1 MRSTV
6 LVAFSGD
13 PAPAEFARV
22 IAGVLDAGVTTVTV
36 DGAEEPD
43 DAPRV
48 RAGTRVE
55 RASSAAAGLQR
66 LIAAE
71 QPVLT
76 VLGSSATAGHGRV
89 ALGTTAERVLHG
101 AGRAVAVVPRG
112 HGERALGT
120 IGVGLLPTPE
130 SLRAL
135 HAAVCLSRAAGVPLL
150 VLTVLRRSP
159 DLADATELAARLA
172 PTTPASTRGSAASI
186 LGAAI
191 AAAAREGGDAWERGP
206 HEAAHDPAASDL
218 AAAAARVTRR
228 RAARAVVEPLVLVG
242 DAADA
247 LIRTTARLGLLVL
260 GSRTYGP
267 PGVVLPGGAARR
279 VLAAARCPVLLV
291 PRAQSALSAAA

>member
-6 LVAFSGD
+6 LVASNGD

-22 IAGVLDAGVTTVTV
+22 IARVLGVGVTSVAV
-36 DGAEEPD
+36 AAADEPD
-43 DAPRV
+43 DAPLV

-55 RASSAAAGLQR
+55 QASSAAAGVQR

-71 QPVLT
+71 QPLLT
-76 VLGSSATAGHGRV
+76 VLGSSTAARHGRV

-101 AGRAVAVVPRG
+101 AARAVAVVPRG

-135 HAAVCLSRAAGVPLL
+135 HAAASLSRAAGVPLL

-159 DLADATELAARLA
+159 DVAAAAELAARLA
-172 PTTPASTRGSAASI
+172 PETPAPTRGPAASI
-186 LGAAI
+186 LGTAI
-191 AAAAREGGDAWERGP
+191 TAAAREGGDAWDEAVRERGP
-206 HEAAHDPAASDL
+206 
-218 AAAAARVTRR
+218 ARRV
-228 RAARAVVEPLVLVG
+228 AVEPRVLVG
-242 DAADA
+242 DAVDA
-247 LIRTTARLGLLVL
+247 LIRATGRLGVLVL
-260 GSRTYGP
+260 GSRAYGP
-267 PGVVLPGGAARR
+267 PGVVLPGGTARR

-291 PRAQSALSAAA
+291 PRPQAALSVAA

>member
-22 IAGVLDAGVTTVTV
+22 IARVLDAGVTTVAV
-36 DGAEEPD
+36 DGADEPE
-43 DAPRV
+43 DALPV
-48 RAGTRVE
+48 RAGTRLE
-55 RASSAAAGLQR
+55 HASSAAAGVQR

-76 VLGSSATAGHGRV
+76 VLGSSAAAAHGRV
-89 ALGTTAERVLHG
+89 ALGTTADRVLHG
-101 AGRAVAVVPRG
+101 AARAVAVVPRG
-112 HGERALGT
+112 HGERALGA

-135 HAAVCLSRAAGVPLL
+135 HAAASLSRAAEVPLL

-159 DLADATELAARLA
+159 DVADATELAARLA

-186 LGAAI
+186 LRAAI
-191 AAAAREGGDAWERGP
+191 TAAAREGEDGSPASPDGGLPRRG
-206 HEAAHDPAASDL
+206 AV
-218 AAAAARVTRR
+218 RT
-228 RAARAVVEPLVLVG
+228 VVEPLVLVG

-247 LIRTTARLGLLVL
+247 LIRATARLGLLVL
-260 GSRTYGP
+260 GSRAYGP

-291 PRAQSALSAAA
+291 PRAPAALSAAA

>member
-6 LVAFSGD
+6 LVASSGD

-22 IAGVLDAGVTTVTV
+22 IARILDASVSTVAV
-36 DGAEEPD
+36 DGADEPD
-43 DAPRV
+43 DAPLV

-55 RASSAAAGLQR
+55 HASSAAAGLQR
-66 LIAAE
+66 LIAEE
-71 QPVLT
+71 QPVMT
-76 VLGSSATAGHGRV
+76 VLGSSAAAGHGRV

-101 AGRAVAVVPRG
+101 AARAVAVVPRG
-112 HGERALGT
+112 HGERALGR

-135 HAAVCLSRAAGVPLL
+135 HAAACLSRAAGVPLL

-186 LGAAI
+186 LRVAI
-191 AAAAREGGDAWERGP
+191 TAAAREDEDARDEDQWAG
-206 HEAAHDPAASDL
+206 A
-218 AAAAARVTRR
+218 R
-228 RAARAVVEPLVLVG
+228 RARTVVEPLVLVG

-247 LIRTTARLGLLVL
+247 LSRATARLGLLVL
-260 GSRTYGP
+260 GSRAYGP

-279 VLAAARCPVLLV
+279 VLAGARCPVLLV
-291 PRAQSALSAAA
+291 PRAQSTLSAAA